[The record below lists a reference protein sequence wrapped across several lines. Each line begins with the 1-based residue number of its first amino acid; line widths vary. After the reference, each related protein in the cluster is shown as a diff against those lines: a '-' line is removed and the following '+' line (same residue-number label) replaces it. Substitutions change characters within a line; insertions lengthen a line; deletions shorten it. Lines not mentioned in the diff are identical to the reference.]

1 MKVVVPKESGKIL
14 LSTYGSV
21 LIGVVPMFETAV
33 REMPKVANSM
43 PITSMVMRRQRWE
56 KRPEVFLS

>member
-33 REMPKVANSM
+33 REMPKVAC
-43 PITSMVMRRQRWE
+43 R
-56 KRPEVFLS
+56 